1 MKITLIAGARPN
13 FMKIAPLIKAIQK
26 AAAEGHD
33 IRHRL
38 VHTGQH
44 YDKNMSDTFFEEL
57 GIPMPD
63 INLGCGGGTQAEQT
77 ANIMMAFEKDL
88 MQNPTDLVLVVGDVT
103 STMACSIVAK
113 KLNTKV
119 CHVEAGIRSWDQT
132 MPEEIN
138 RMVTDAL
145 ADYMFTTSEIANK
158 NLLLQGACLEKPI
171 LNPSLKGR
179 TLNTTELSPFPSGEE
194 WGEACSFAQVWG
206 AHTADSTQYDLL
218 KENAKT
224 NRKNPTEAESVMWD
238 MLKGNNLGYHF
249 RRQHI
254 ILDYIV
260 DYICLEKGLVI
271 ELDGGYHNDPQ
282 QKAYDG
288 YRTAHLQRLGYTELR
303 FKNEEL
309 LCNPDDVI
317 KKIKETLESLPSI
330 NSLPFR
336 EGQGVGSLPSLQA
349 MGNGQ
354 WEMGEETNRQSPI
367 ANSLPA
373 LPEEQYAFKRNVQ
386 RVWYVGN
393 VMIDTLLANRERFRR
408 PAIYDTLGLEEKQY
422 VVMTMHRPANV
433 DEQEHL
439 KALMEQIITNVHGLP
454 IIFPIHP
461 RTAKLFYQLWG
472 DEEQLAKLFPN
483 LHIVD
488 PMGYLEFNYLV
499 EHAKVVVTDSGGIT
513 EETTVMGVPC
523 ITLRDNTERPETCT
537 VGTNMLIGT
546 RPEAIKPALDKL
558 FAGEWKKGAI
568 PALWDGHTAER
579 IVEILLKKDL

>member
-1 MKITLIAGARPN
+1 MLITLIAGARPN

-26 AAAEGHD
+26 ASAEGHN
-33 IRHRL
+33 IHYRL

-77 ANIMMAFEKDL
+77 ANIMVAFEQDL

-119 CHVEAGIRSWDQT
+119 CHVEAGIRSWDLT

-158 NLLLQGACLEKPI
+158 NLLLAGATLE
-171 LNPSLKGR
+171 N
-179 TLNTTELSPFPSGEE
+179 
-194 WGEACSFAQVWG
+194 G
-206 AHTADSTQYDLL
+206 AH
-218 KENAKT
+218 
-224 NRKNPTEAESVMWD
+224 
-238 MLKGNNLGYHF
+238 
-249 RRQHI
+249 
-254 ILDYIV
+254 
-260 DYICLEKGLVI
+260 LVN
-271 ELDGGYHNDPQ
+271 LDGLD
-282 QKAYDG
+282 A
-288 YRTAHLQRLGYTELR
+288 LGNLA
-303 FKNEEL
+303 K
-309 LCNPDDVI
+309 
-317 KKIKETLESLPSI
+317 
-330 NSLPFR
+330 
-336 EGQGVGSLPSLQA
+336 
-349 MGNGQ
+349 
-354 WEMGEETNRQSPI
+354 RQ
-367 ANSLPA
+367 
-373 LPEEQYAFKRNVQ
+373 LPEEQYAFKRTPQ

-393 VMIDTLLANRERFRR
+393 VMIDTLLANRARFRR
-408 PAIYDTLGLEEKQY
+408 PAVYDSLGLKEKQY

-461 RTAKLFYQLWG
+461 RTAKLFYNLWG
-472 DEEQLAKLFPN
+472 DEQQLSQLFPN

-499 EHAKVVVTDSGGIT
+499 ERAKAVVTDSGGIT

-546 RPEAIKPALDKL
+546 NPQAIKPALDKL
-558 FAGEWKKGAI
+558 FAGEWKQGAI

-579 IVEILLKKDL
+579 IVKILLSL